1 MRRYAFTPLRVLAM
15 GEGRTTCHWEKD
27 ARMVFS
33 GGRRSNP
40 LLLQPQRNR
49 EYFRSR
55 SSLLMIYKRE
65 GIIANGTNK
74 RMVRIRQ
81 MLNIRFIRSL
91 RSYSRYFHFAKRQ
104 RDCHDPARAAG
115 SRNDDVMDVISER
128 RALALW
134 SYSL

>member
-1 MRRYAFTPLRVLAM
+1 MRRFAYAPLRLYATARPRNERRSHHLSL
-15 GEGRTTCHWEKD
+15 GEGRPNG
-27 ARMVFS
+27 FL
-33 GGRRSNP
+33 G
-40 LLLQPQRNR
+40 
-49 EYFRSR
+49 
-55 SSLLMIYKRE
+55 MIYKRE
-65 GIIANGTNK
+65 GIIVNGTNK